1 MNKIVIIGNGVSG
14 VNVASNLRKLDKDI
28 IIEIFTD
35 EPYHYYPRPRLID
48 LLADRITLDEIF
60 FYKENWYIENNIDV
74 HLNSSVE
81 KIYPDK
87 REVLLANGK
96 TFNYG
101 ILVLA
106 NGAVPSLPP
115 IEGANKLGVFSIRW
129 LDDVLK
135 LKERAKRSGE
145 VVVIGGGL
153 LGLEIASALQTSG
166 AKVKVIEILPWLL
179 PRQLDEIG
187 GNLLKKI
194 LESRGLEI
202 YTNLAT
208 EKILGSGEVTG
219 VMTKDGRE
227 FKCNTIVIS
236 AGIKSN
242 IELAR
247 DCGLKTNRGVI
258 VDNYLKTS
266 RDDIYA
272 LGDVAEWNGRVY
284 GIIPPILE
292 QARIVASNIL
302 GERVEYGGTVPSN
315 ILKVAGIDLF
325 SIGIIDKTE
334 DYEVIS
340 FLDEGRGIYK
350 KFVIDNN
357 KIVGAILLGDRKDAV
372 YIERIVKEG
381 RDISKYKK
389 DIVSSDFDWRAV

>member
-1 MNKIVIIGNGVSG
+1 MRRVVIIGNGVSG
-14 VNVASNLRKLDKDI
+14 INVASNLRKLDKYI
-28 IIEIFTD
+28 SIEIFTD

-48 LLADRITLDEIF
+48 LLADNITLEEIF
-60 FYKENWYIENNIDV
+60 FYKENWYRENNIDV
-74 HLNSSVE
+74 HLNSSIE
-81 KIYPDK
+81 KICPDEK
-87 REVLLANGK
+87 KVLLVNGEA
-96 TFNYG
+96 FSYD

-106 NGAVPSLPP
+106 NGARPSLPP
-115 IEGANKLGVFSIRW
+115 IEGADKPGVFSIRW

-135 LKERAKRSGE
+135 LKERVKKSGE
-145 VVVIGGGL
+145 VIVIGGGL

-179 PRQLDEIG
+179 PKQLDEVG

-194 LESRGLEI
+194 LEGRGLEV
-202 YTNLAT
+202 YTNLAV
-208 EKILGSGEVTG
+208 EKILGNREVSGL
-219 VMTKDGRE
+219 MTKDGKE
-227 FKCNTIVIS
+227 FRCDTIIIS

-242 IELAR
+242 IELAK
-247 DCGLKTNRGVI
+247 DCGLMTNRGII

-272 LGDVAEWNGRVY
+272 LGDVAEWGGKIY
-284 GIIPPILE
+284 GIIPPALD

-302 GERVEYGGTVPSN
+302 GERIEYRGTVPSN

-340 FLDEGRGIYK
+340 SLDEDKGIYK
-350 KFVIDNN
+350 KFVIDDN
-357 KIVGAILLGDRKDAV
+357 KIVGAILLGNRKDAV

-381 RDISKYKK
+381 RDISKYKE
-389 DIVSSDFDWRAV
+389 DIVSNDFDWKIV